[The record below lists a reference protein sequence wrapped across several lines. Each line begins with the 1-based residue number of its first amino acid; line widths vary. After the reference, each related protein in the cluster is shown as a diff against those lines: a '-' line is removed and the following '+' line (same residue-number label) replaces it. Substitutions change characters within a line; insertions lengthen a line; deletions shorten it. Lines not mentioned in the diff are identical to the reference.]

1 MEEAGFEQGQCG
13 SQVRSLASTRAILLA
28 GHPAVVLSLS
38 LEWRRAGGTSRK
50 CGVLVTVH
58 TAPSPSP
65 QLHSLVVC
73 VADRLAGAGGAQ
85 PGAAA
90 PGHLSLDGL
99 QPGALRGRAKW
110 LGEDV
115 CPN

>member
-1 MEEAGFEQGQCG
+1 MAPESA
-13 SQVRSLASTRAILLA
+13 LASTRAILLA

-38 LEWRRAGGTSRK
+38 LEWRQAGGTSRK
-50 CGVLVTVH
+50 CGVSVTVH

-65 QLHSLVVC
+65 QLHLLVVC
-73 VADRLAGAGGAQ
+73 VADRLAGAGGAR

-110 LGEDV
+110 LGGDV